1 MNSVVVTDV
10 GTFPVAWTRPD
21 DYAERPMTRR
31 SRFSYPRREFM
42 RRAAA
47 VSAAMAAPA
56 SAIAQS
62 TAPAPSTPAPEP
74 STTEPEP
81 LTGGCAGSDF
91 MVDTIKALGFE
102 YICANPGS
110 SFRGLHESVINY
122 GGNEKPELITCMHE
136 ESAVAMAH
144 GYFKIEGK
152 PLAVM
157 AHGTV
162 GLQHASMALYN
173 AWCDRV
179 PVYLVLGNTLDA
191 TLRAPG
197 VEWVHSVQD
206 AAAMVRDYTKWDD
219 TPMSLPHFGE
229 SAVRAYK
236 IAMTPPYGPVV
247 IVADSELQEHPIAG
261 HAPSRVPALT
271 LAAPPQADSGGVTE

>member
-1 MNSVVVTDV
+1 M
-10 GTFPVAWTRPD
+10 A
-21 DYAERPMTRR
+21 R
-31 SRFSYPRREFM
+31 SKKPTVNRREFM
-42 RRAAA
+42 KRAAVA
-47 VSAAMAAPA
+47 GAAFAAPEVVARADTPQQPVAAPA
-56 SAIAQS
+56 VQGA
-62 TAPAPSTPAPEP
+62 EV
-74 STTEPEP
+74 
-81 LTGGCAGSDF
+81 LTGGRAGSDF

-191 TLRAPG
+191 TMRAPG

-236 IAMTPPYGPVV
+236 IAMTPPYGPGR
-247 IVADSELQEHPIAG
+247 DRRRQR
-261 HAPSRVPALT
+261 APG
-271 LAAPPQADSGGVTE
+271 APHRRTITARCGCRS

>member
-1 MNSVVVTDV
+1 MRDMLPRFCSHTVSNGAKARAFAIAPARLDGYS
-10 GTFPVAWTRPD
+10 GR
-21 DYAERPMTRR
+21 RMTRR

-56 SAIAQS
+56 GAAAQS
-62 TAPAPSTPAPEP
+62 AAPAASTAAPET
-74 STTEPEP
+74 STTDPEP
-81 LTGGCAGSDF
+81 LTGGRAGSDF

-122 GGNEKPELITCMHE
+122 GGNEKPELLPCMHE
-136 ESAVAMAH
+136 GSAVARAH

-179 PVYLVLGNTLDA
+179 PVYLV
-191 TLRAPG
+191 
-197 VEWVHSVQD
+197 
-206 AAAMVRDYTKWDD
+206 
-219 TPMSLPHFGE
+219 
-229 SAVRAYK
+229 
-236 IAMTPPYGPVV
+236 
-247 IVADSELQEHPIAG
+247 
-261 HAPSRVPALT
+261 
-271 LAAPPQADSGGVTE
+271 